1 MAISCILYS
10 CISSY
15 VALHRLTE
23 AIFDTAGLEPLRQ
36 AGGAGSNTLHA
47 PEDLASWEP
56 VVDKGGL
63 FDRRAAHTALAEAAQ
78 MDRAAAAA
86 MAAAQPLTHQR
97 SRSL

>member
-1 MAISCILYS
+1 M
-10 CISSY
+10 
-15 VALHRLTE
+15 VACHQTMPLHTRAE
-23 AIFDTAGLEPLRQ
+23 AICNTAGLEPLRQ

-78 MDRAAAAA
+78 IDRAAAAA